1 MKNFKMKIEGKL
13 KENIKKKKFRE
24 YKRKSWNS
32 KNNISDNI

>member
-13 KENIKKKKFRE
+13 KENIKN
-24 YKRKSWNS
+24 RKSWNS